1 VPFTRGQMD
10 PVSGSCSA
18 QATYGVLAAKK
29 QLDITKEQG
38 AQAISLVESA
48 KVPAPAAPSG
58 SVGRLLNIRA

>member
-1 VPFTRGQMD
+1 M
-10 PVSGSCSA
+10 
-18 QATYGVLAAKK
+18 LAAKK

-58 SVGRLLNIRA
+58 SVGRLLNITA